1 MNLRKVTLRYL
12 GWCPGVES
20 AARFIPEGEL
30 SSKTVLAMAISFTS
44 IIIVGL
50 YIAQNLL
57 APPTSGPLEIKID
70 GVKYTDEDFDEDFN
84 YPGLRDSYI
93 DFTIRRNASEF
104 TASGDMES
112 QILEFEKL
120 EDTWLL
126 LEELDT
132 PSVVIG
138 FARWLSNR
146 TFNEAYQEFYGRDP
160 MEIKDYPSTPEVSLT
175 LGSRMA
181 QRCRFQV
188 DRHPSSLGGVDI
200 YVNGTD
206 GIFVIK
212 RETGIGRGLAVWSL
226 YIRLN
231 DTPPYPAV
239 FSRYPYPE
247 R

>member
-12 GWCPGVES
+12 GWCPGLES
-20 AARFIPEGEL
+20 AARFIPEKEL
-30 SSKTVLAMAISFTS
+30 SRQSVILLAVSFTS

-50 YIAQNLL
+50 FAAQNLL
-57 APPTSGPLEIKID
+57 TRPPLEIKID
-70 GVKYTDEDFDEDFN
+70 GVTYADEEFDEDFD

-93 DFTIRRNASEF
+93 DFTILRNSSEF
-104 TASGDMES
+104 SASSDIES
-112 QILEFEKL
+112 QVLEFERL
-120 EDTWLL
+120 EEAWLL

-146 TFNEAYQEFYGRDP
+146 TFREAYQEFYGRDSAKI
-160 MEIKDYPSTPEVSLT
+160 EDLSSTPEVSLT

-181 QRCRFQV
+181 QRCRFEV
-188 DRHPSSLGGVDI
+188 DRHRSSRGVDI

-212 RETGIGRGLAVWSL
+212 RETGIGRSIGVWSL

-239 FSRYPYPE
+239 FRRYPYPS

>member
-1 MNLRKVTLRYL
+1 MNLRSLTLKYL

-20 AARFIPEGEL
+20 AARFIPERDV
-30 SSKTVLAMAISFTS
+30 SNKTVIALALSFTS

-50 YIAQNLL
+50 FAAQNLL
-57 APPTSGPLEIKID
+57 TKPASGPLEIKID
-70 GVKYTDEDFDEDFN
+70 GITYADEEFDEDFN
-84 YPGLRDSYI
+84 YPGLRGSYI
-93 DFTIRRNASEF
+93 DFTILPSASEF

-112 QILEFEKL
+112 QILEFERL
-120 EDTWLL
+120 EEAWLL

-132 PSVVIG
+132 PRIVIG
-138 FARWLSNR
+138 FAGWLSNR

-160 MEIKDYPSTPEVSLT
+160 MEIEDFSGTPEVALT

-181 QRCRFQV
+181 QRCRFEV
-188 DRHPSSLGGVDI
+188 DRHRSSRGVDI

-212 RETGIGRGLAVWSL
+212 RETGIGRGIGVWSL

-239 FSRYPYPE
+239 LSRYPYPS

>member
-1 MNLRKVTLRYL
+1 L
-12 GWCPGVES
+12 
-20 AARFIPEGEL
+20 
-30 SSKTVLAMAISFTS
+30 AISFTT

-50 YIAQNLL
+50 FAAQNLL
-57 APPTSGPLEIKID
+57 TRPASGPLEIKID
-70 GVKYTDEDFDEDFN
+70 GVTYADEEFDEDFD

-93 DFTIRRNASEF
+93 DFTILRNFSEF
-104 TASGDMES
+104 SASGKFET
-112 QILEFEKL
+112 QIHDFEELEEA
-120 EDTWLL
+120 WLL

-146 TFNEAYQEFYGRDP
+146 TFNEAYQEFYSRDP
-160 MEIKDYPSTPEVSLT
+160 MEIEDYPSTPEVSLT
-175 LGSRMA
+175 LGNREV
-181 QRCRFQV
+181 QRCRFEV
-188 DRHPSSLGGVDI
+188 NRHPSTGGVDI

-206 GIFVIK
+206 GIYIGK
-212 RETGIGRGLAVWSL
+212 KETGIGRHIVVWLL

-239 FSRYPYPE
+239 FCRYPYWSS

>member
-1 MNLRKVTLRYL
+1 MNLRRMTLKYM
-12 GWCPGVES
+12 GWCPGIEA
-20 AARFIPEGEL
+20 AARFIPKREL
-30 SSKTVLAMAISFTS
+30 SSQSVILLAVSFTS
-44 IIIVGL
+44 IITVGL
-50 YIAQNLL
+50 FAAQNLL
-57 APPTSGPLEIKID
+57 TRPPLEIKID
-70 GVKYTDEDFDEDFN
+70 GVTYADEEFDEDFD

-93 DFTIRRNASEF
+93 DFTLLCNSSEF
-104 TASGDMES
+104 SASSDVEA
-112 QILEFEKL
+112 QLLEFERL
-120 EDTWLL
+120 EEAWLL

-160 MEIKDYPSTPEVSLT
+160 AKIEDLSSTPEVSLE

-181 QRCRFQV
+181 QRCRFEV
-188 DRHPSSLGGVDI
+188 TRYRSTRYGVDV
-200 YVNGTD
+200 YVKNGTD
-206 GIFVIK
+206 GIYVIK
-212 RETGIGRGLAVWSL
+212 HETGIGRSIVYWLL

-239 FSRYPYPE
+239 FCRYPYYSS

>member
-1 MNLRKVTLRYL
+1 MNLRTTTLKYL

-20 AARFIPEGEL
+20 AARFIPDRDV
-30 SSKTVLAMAISFTS
+30 SSRTVVSLAISVTS

-50 YIAQNLL
+50 YAAQNLL
-57 APPTSGPLEIKID
+57 IRPASGPLEIKID
-70 GVKYTDEDFDEDFN
+70 GVIYADEEFDEDFD
-84 YPGLRDSYI
+84 YPGLRGSYI
-93 DFTIRRNASEF
+93 DFTIMRNSSEF

-112 QILEFEKL
+112 QILEFERL
-120 EDTWLL
+120 DEAWLL

-146 TFNEAYQEFYGRDP
+146 TFNEAYQEFYGIDP
-160 MEIKDYPSTPEVSLT
+160 AKIEDSPSTPEVSLT

-181 QRCRFQV
+181 QRCRFDV
-188 DRHPSSLGGVDI
+188 TRYPSSLGGVEI

-206 GIFVIK
+206 GIKVIK
-212 RETGIGRGLAVWSL
+212 RETGIGRSIGVWSL